1 MYLSYL
7 TSLYNK
13 GRKKKS
19 EIINELLNFSYVWA
33 IFWQKVHELIFIDK
47 ALWKFSDIRVF
58 FFPFFFSR
66 ITLDLL

>member
-19 EIINELLNFSYVWA
+19 EIINELLNFSYVWP
-33 IFWQKVHELIFIDK
+33 FFLGKKVHELIFRQ
-47 ALWKFSDIRVF
+47 RV
-58 FFPFFFSR
+58 
-66 ITLDLL
+66 

>member
-33 IFWQKVHELIFIDK
+33 FILGK
-47 ALWKFSDIRVF
+47 RC
-58 FFPFFFSR
+58 
-66 ITLDLL
+66 ITLSLDSDKSFMEILSGYL